1 MVDEKGAVRIPSVKP
16 GNYMLIAAPHPP
28 IGCAD
33 SVIKQFT
40 LKSGQSLNI
49 KLTVQVSH
57 SGVVE

>member
-1 MVDEKGAVRIPSVKP
+1 MADEKGAVRFPSVKP

-33 SVIKQFT
+33 SGIKQFT

-49 KLTVQVSH
+49 KLTLQVNH
-57 SGVVE
+57 CAVVE